1 VVASIPE
8 LLERK
13 RWGGRLTRAELD
25 ELVGGYVRGNVPDY
39 QVAAWLMAVC
49 CSGMDRQEL
58 ADLTELMASSGR
70 VLDFGGLGRPVVD
83 KHSTGGV
90 GDKLSLI
97 VVPLVA
103 ALGVAVAKLSG
114 RGLGFTG
121 GTLDKLESFAGLSID
136 LSPDQF
142 TRQISRVGAAIA
154 GQSPDLAPADGKLYA
169 LRDVTGTVGS
179 IPLIASSVMSKKLAG
194 GAPAIVLDVKQGRG
208 AFMRDL
214 DEARI
219 LAELMVDIGRAAGRQ
234 VTAFVSDMDR
244 PLGRCV
250 GNALEVREAIEV
262 LSGAPADARLVDL
275 ATTVA
280 GEMLRLGGIAAT
292 SQDGSEMAADG
303 LRRGVGLAKMR
314 EIVEAQ
320 GGDPYAIDD
329 PRRLPGSPIK
339 IDVTSIDPG
348 YLVDVDPMI
357 VALAANRL
365 GAGRARMGDPIDHSV
380 GIELHRTVGDAVRT
394 GDVLA
399 TVHARTEAQAAEA
412 VDAVR
417 SALSIGSEQ
426 AAPRPVVL
434 DRFSSEA

>member
-1 VVASIPE
+1 
-8 LLERK
+8 
-13 RWGGRLTRAELD
+13 
-25 ELVGGYVRGNVPDY
+25 
-39 QVAAWLMAVC
+39 
-49 CSGMDRQEL
+49 
-58 ADLTELMASSGR
+58 MASSGR
-70 VLDFGGLGRPVVD
+70 ILDLSGIGRPVVD

-97 VVPLVA
+97 VVPMVA

-121 GTLDKLESFAGLSID
+121 GTLDKLESFAGLAID
-136 LSPDQF
+136 LSPEQF
-142 TRQISRVGAAIA
+142 TRQIAHTGAAIA

-194 GAPAIVLDVKQGRG
+194 GAPSIVLDVKQGRG

-219 LAELMVDIGRAAGRQ
+219 LADLMVDIGRAAGRQ

-250 GNALEVREAIEV
+250 GNALEVREAIKV
-262 LSGAPADARLVDL
+262 LSGAPADARLFDL

-280 GEMLRLGGIAAT
+280 GEMLRLGGIAGTARD
-292 SQDGSEMAADG
+292 SSEMAADG
-303 LRRGVGLAKMR
+303 LRRGVGLAKLR

-320 GGDPYAIDD
+320 GGDPSTIDD
-329 PRRLPGSPIK
+329 PRRLPSSPIK
-339 IDVTSIDPG
+339 IDVTSIDSG
-348 YLVDVDPMI
+348 YLVDVEPMSI
-357 VALAANRL
+357 ALAANRL
-365 GAGRARMGDPIDHSV
+365 GAGRARKGDPIDHAV
-380 GIELHRTVGDAVRT
+380 GIELHRTVGDAVRM
-394 GDVLA
+394 GEVLA
-399 TVHARTEAQAAEA
+399 TVHVRTDAQAAEA

-417 SALSIGSEQ
+417 SALTIGSEQ

-434 DRFSSEA
+434 DRFSNEA

>member
-1 VVASIPE
+1 VAASIPE

-49 CSGMDRQEL
+49 CNGMDRQEL
-58 ADLTELMASSGR
+58 ADLTDLMATSGR
-70 VLDFGGLGRPVVD
+70 ILDLDGLGRPVVD

-121 GTLDKLESFAGLSID
+121 GTLDKLESFAGLSVE
-136 LSPDQF
+136 LSPGQF
-142 TRQISRVGAAIA
+142 LQQIAATGAAIA
-154 GQSPDLAPADGKLYA
+154 GQTPDLAPADGELYA

-208 AFMRDL
+208 AFMHDL

-219 LAELMVDIGRAAGRQ
+219 LAELMVDIGRSAGRQ

-244 PLGRCV
+244 PLGRCI

-262 LSGAPADARLVDL
+262 LSGAPSDARLVDL
-275 ATTVA
+275 ASTVA

-292 SQDGSEMAADG
+292 AEDGYEMAADG
-303 LRRGVGLAKMR
+303 LRGGVGLAKLR
-314 EIVEAQ
+314 EIVAAQ
-320 GGDPYAIDD
+320 GGDPSAIDD
-329 PRRLPGSPIK
+329 PRRLPSSPIK
-339 IDVTSIDPG
+339 IDVTSTESG
-348 YLVDVDPMI
+348 YLVDVQPMSI
-357 VALAANRL
+357 ALIANRL
-365 GAGRARMGDPIDHSV
+365 GAGRARKGDPIDHAV
-380 GIELHRTVGDAVRT
+380 GIELHRTVGDVVRT

-399 TVHARTEAQAAEA
+399 TVHARTEAQAADS

-417 SALSIGSEQ
+417 SALTLGSEP
-426 AAPRPVVL
+426 AARRPVVL